1 MIMISLCKFSLFAG
15 KFFKLNTITVKI
27 LTYIKSSAGNLSPAL
42 GLGRADVT
50 SSTLREKKFLKLK
63 MCRCFAYQAG
73 LALRFTAALPSPC
86 LQAMRR
92 CCPISQKSFKAQT
105 KPGHSAGQSLCCA
118 QAKKRLSVKAK
129 QAYQRVAAPARLR
142 FFNPPPPM
150 LCLYKSIGI
159 TCN

>member
-1 MIMISLCKFSLFAG
+1 
-15 KFFKLNTITVKI
+15 
-27 LTYIKSSAGNLSPAL
+27 
-42 GLGRADVT
+42 
-50 SSTLREKKFLKLK
+50 

-142 FFNPPPPM
+142 FFNPPPHVMPIQKYRHNM
-150 LCLYKSIGI
+150 QLSTLVWCPTGKAYTKISARS
-159 TCN
+159 